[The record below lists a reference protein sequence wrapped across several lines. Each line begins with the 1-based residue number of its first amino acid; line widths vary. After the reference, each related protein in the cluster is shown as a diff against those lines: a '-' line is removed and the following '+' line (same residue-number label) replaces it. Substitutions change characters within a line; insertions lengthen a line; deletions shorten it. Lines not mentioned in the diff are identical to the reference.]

1 MMSIRRDPLLGG
13 ARAFLTFLLGL
24 LIVAM
29 IGLAAGIPAL
39 LIYGNRF
46 LAELSEQYGS
56 LAGRSDVIW
65 GFISLVAT
73 GLILA
78 ALAFRFLLHLRRIVD
93 SVATGDPFA
102 PRNADRL
109 TAMAWITLA
118 GQVVVIPAIFIG
130 AWLATILKDADFEF
144 EISLSAI
151 LLALVLFILARVFR
165 HGAAMREDLE
175 GTV

>member
-1 MMSIRRDPLLGG
+1 MAIRQDPLLGS

-24 LIVAM
+24 MIFVI
-29 IGLAAGIPAL
+29 IGLTIGIPAL

-46 LAELSEQYGS
+46 LAELSQQYGP
-56 LAGRSDVIW
+56 LAGRFDLIW
-65 GFISLVAT
+65 GFIALLAT
-73 GLILA
+73 GLVLA

-102 PRNADRL
+102 PQNADRL
-109 TAMAWITLA
+109 TAMAWLTLI
-118 GQVVVIPAIFIG
+118 GQVVVIPAIFVG